1 MKTVDRIDELRNV
14 IIFQKGL
21 SDGQKQVIYNQL
33 EAAQSQ
39 VSTKPEEGAGAG
51 VRSKQKKDDVKECV
65 LVEGQIMGKEAYQR
79 KSSLVSVSVDYV
91 LVHDLSNFYNGKRAN
106 TFSPKS
112 QYLNSCTVCF
122 LSGTK

>member
-1 MKTVDRIDELRNV
+1 MDELRNI

-39 VSTKPEEGAGAG
+39 VSTKPEEGAGTG
-51 VRSKQKKDDVKECV
+51 GKSKQKKDDVKECV

-79 KSSLVSVSVDYV
+79 KSSLVSLPVDYV
-91 LVHDLSNFYNGKRAN
+91 LVHDLSNFYDDKKSKYF
-106 TFSPKS
+106 FSPKS